1 MIIGLT
7 GNFRKSRF
15 YEIVN
20 SIFPVIVNAGHSCF
34 ISSDYEEDED
44 AGKVKVGIDSLE
56 FSELVETCDI
66 ILTIGGDGTLL
77 STARRMEEN
86 MKPILGI
93 HIGGLGF
100 LAEST
105 RQTMAEA
112 IEYISNQN
120 YSIENR
126 MMLSLHLSSLNGK
139 SGGYHALN
147 DIVVDHGHS
156 GRILKTEITVSG
168 EYLNTYESDGLIF
181 STPTGS
187 TAYSLSAGGP
197 IITPTIDT
205 ITVTPICPHSL
216 SARPIV
222 LPANEIIEA
231 SFTEDYEGIACTID
245 GQIRFAIKG
254 STKLEIKKS
263 SRIIQFI
270 SLPGNNYFHTL
281 RSKMGWTGNLR

>member
-15 YEIVN
+15 YDIVN
-20 SIFPVIVNAGHSCF
+20 SIFPVIKRAGHSCI
-34 ISSDYEEDED
+34 ISSDYLVDKD
-44 AGKVKVGIDSLE
+44 MDQIAVDIDILE
-56 FSELVETCDI
+56 FSQLVDKSDI

-77 STARRMEEN
+77 STARRMELN
-86 MKPILGI
+86 IKPILGI

-105 RQTMAEA
+105 RQTMEQAMD
-112 IEYISNQN
+112 YITQKN
-120 YSIENR
+120 YTIENR
-126 MMLSLHLSSLNGK
+126 MMLSLHINTLNGK
-139 SGGYHALN
+139 SDEYHALN

-156 GRILKTEITVSG
+156 GRILKTEVTVS
-168 EYLNTYESDGLIF
+168 EKYLNTYESDGLIF

-222 LPANEIIEA
+222 LPGNETIEA
-231 SFTEDYEGIACTID
+231 SFAENYEGIACTID
-245 GQIRFAIKG
+245 GQIRIPMMG
-254 STKLEIKKS
+254 GTKLEIKKS
-263 SRIIQFI
+263 SRIIKLI
-270 SLPGNNYFHTL
+270 SLPGNNYFQTL

>member
-1 MIIGLT
+1 MDVDIT
-7 GNFRKSRF
+7 
-15 YEIVN
+15 
-20 SIFPVIVNAGHSCF
+20 
-34 ISSDYEEDED
+34 
-44 AGKVKVGIDSLE
+44 SLE
-56 FSELVETCDI
+56 FSELVTRSDI

-77 STARRMEEN
+77 STARRMEAKI
-86 MKPILGI
+86 KPILGI

-105 RQTMAEA
+105 RQTMEEA
-112 IEYISNQN
+112 IQYIFNGD
-120 YSIENR
+120 YLIEDR
-126 MMLSLHLSSLNGK
+126 MMLSVHITGLNGK
-139 SGGYHALN
+139 NGEYHALN

-156 GRILKTEITVSG
+156 GRILKTVVTVSG

-222 LPANEIIEA
+222 LPANEVIEA
-231 SFTEDYEGIACTID
+231 CFAEDYEGIACTID
-245 GQIRFAIKG
+245 GQIRFTMNG

-263 SRIIQFI
+263 SRIIQLI

>member
-20 SIFPVIVNAGHSCF
+20 SIFPVIISAGHSCI
-34 ISSDYEEDED
+34 ISSDYVVDED
-44 AGKVKVGIDSLE
+44 ASKMDVDISSLE
-56 FSELVETCDI
+56 FTELVDKCDI

-86 MKPILGI
+86 IKPILGI

-105 RQTMAEA
+105 RQTMEEA

-120 YSIENR
+120 YSIEER
-126 MMLSLHLSSLNGK
+126 MMLSLHISGLNGK
-139 SGGYHALN
+139 SGEYHALN

-156 GRILKTEITVSG
+156 GRMLKTEVMVSG

-197 IITPTIDT
+197 IITPTIET

-222 LPANEIIEA
+222 LPAHEIIEA
-231 SFTEDYEGIACTID
+231 SFAEDYEGIACTID
-245 GQIRFAIKG
+245 GQIRLAMKG

-263 SRIIQFI
+263 SRIIQLV

-281 RSKMGWTGNLR
+281 RLKMGWTGNLR

>member
-1 MIIGLT
+1 MIIGLS
-7 GNFRKSRF
+7 GNFRKTRF

-20 SIFPVIVNAGHSCF
+20 SICPLIKSTGHSYF
-34 ISSDYEEDED
+34 ISSDYLTDQN
-44 AGKVKVGIDSLE
+44 AHKVDVNIKALE
-56 FSELVETCDI
+56 FTDMVKKSDI
-66 ILTIGGDGTLL
+66 ILSIGGDGTLL
-77 STARRMEEN
+77 STVRRMGEDI
-86 MKPILGI
+86 KPILGI

-100 LAEST
+100 LAKST
-105 RQTMAEA
+105 RQTMEKA
-112 IEYISNQN
+112 ITNISNKN
-120 YSIENR
+120 YTIEER
-126 MMLSLHLSSLNGK
+126 MMISVNISELNGK
-139 SGGYHALN
+139 KSRYHALN

-156 GRILKTEITVSG
+156 GRILKTEVLVSG

-197 IITPTIDT
+197 IITPTINT

-222 LPANEIIEA
+222 LPADEIIEA
-231 SFTEDYEGIACTID
+231 NFDKDYEGIACTID
-245 GQIRFAIKG
+245 GQIRLSMKG

-263 SRIIQFI
+263 SRIIRLV
-270 SLPGNNYFHTL
+270 SLPENNYFHTL